1 DCKNDDTY
9 GLKLYATH
17 KTTHIPDAYVIY
29 PSLVNSGYY
38 AMATTPLDTAF
49 IAKSTLPRAGY
60 GAFAA
65 RRIAKDTYFGPY
77 GGLKHNDSLIAE
89 TTGYAWTIKNELG
102 ELIYFIDAFDPNNSN
117 WLRFINS
124 ANAACQQNLVAV
136 MQLKITFE
144 SLASNDNKQFYQ

>member
-1 DCKNDDTY
+1 
-9 GLKLYATH
+9 
-17 KTTHIPDAYVIY
+17 
-29 PSLVNSGYY
+29 
-38 AMATTPLDTAF
+38 MATTPLDTAF

-124 ANAACQQNLVAV
+124 ANTARQQNLVAV
-136 MQLKITFE
+136 KHLDEIFYLATRNIDAGEELLVYYGHTFAE
-144 SLASNDNKQFYQ
+144 LLGSNVTDFS